1 MSRKARKRAELYE
14 KLYKDIRRNVKM
26 YSKKET
32 ADLIKMKYSELWTE
46 KKSIKDREI
55 DIGEIQA
62 DARKEVYYIAADGN

>member
-55 DIGEIQA
+55 DIGEIPA
-62 DARKEVYYIAADGN
+62 DASKEVYYIAADGN